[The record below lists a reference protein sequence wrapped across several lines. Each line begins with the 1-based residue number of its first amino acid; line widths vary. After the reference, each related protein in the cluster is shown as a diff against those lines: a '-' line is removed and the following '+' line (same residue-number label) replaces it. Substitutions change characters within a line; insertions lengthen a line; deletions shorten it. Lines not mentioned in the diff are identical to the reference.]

1 MCLPWHAE
9 SFCRLPAPPSAPPCM
24 AASTRHLVDLCGLR
38 RSRRLVAQWSPKAI
52 GRACSPAHVS
62 TSTEEV
68 AATRPTIMP
77 ALVNARPSAALLGLR
92 AVAEKTGESRR
103 GPVPAA
109 SSPVCPNVLH
119 NTTEPITD
127 HGVPRL
133 EPCSGVP
140 TTTTRASPR
149 MHRGLA
155 CQRKKPHGEASF

>member
-1 MCLPWHAE
+1 MHLPWCEA
-9 SFCRLPAPPSAPPCM
+9 SLCRLPRALRAPAWLQ
-24 AASTRHLVDLCGLR
+24 STRRLVDPCGLR
-38 RSRRLVAQWSPKAI
+38 RFRRLVAQWSPKAI

-62 TSTEEV
+62 TRTVEV

-77 ALVNARPSAALLGLR
+77 ALVNARPSAALSGPR
-92 AVAEKTGESRR
+92 TVAEKTGESRR

-133 EPCSGVP
+133 EPCSGVLS
-140 TTTTRASPR
+140 TTTRTSSSR